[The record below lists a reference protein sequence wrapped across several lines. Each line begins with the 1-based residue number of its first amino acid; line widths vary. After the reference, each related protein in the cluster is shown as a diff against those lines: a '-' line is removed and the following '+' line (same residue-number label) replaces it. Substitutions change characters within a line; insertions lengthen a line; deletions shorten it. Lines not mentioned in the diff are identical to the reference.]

1 MGAETW
7 PGDSLRVKSFK
18 TYYQEV
24 EVPIMQMS
32 ENVENAK
39 VLSPKRNTSS
49 AASITEL
56 AQEQLQHFGIDPESE
71 YGKSLFDTAKNLYQA
86 QVDVN
91 NLWQIT
97 NKSLENLDRKD
108 KIAYFNAKKFL
119 SFQIAKVL
127 DTLQNPFRATFQ
139 SLQQQTGSQVSKGHY
154 PLFDNTTAL
163 FSATPVI
170 VRTATYVYACTE
182 WVDDAFQGKEATHQI
197 YSRLLNPTNI
207 SLANAIVEL
216 EAGPYAA
223 DYLAWNFNSGMA
235 AIDAMLSNVLG
246 HGDVLIVSRNV
257 YGGVYQLLHDYF
269 ARANRMDIQI
279 EWFDGY
285 DADSFAS
292 FMKEVKV
299 KHQKRLQDKE
309 LHVYIESPCNP
320 HGYVL
325 DVAGICKIAHEDNHL
340 VMLDSTL
347 ATPVLHQPLQR
358 SDKRERP
365 DYVVHSYTK
374 DICGSGATTAGVV
387 IAETYRM
394 FQPKGAC
401 MNDYDWSRTMFWDVY
416 YIKGAF
422 LDSEKA
428 FDVLTGMK
436 TLEQRIL
443 SKSIN
448 TQVLSEFFNSHNKIS
463 VHCHSIE
470 DNHNATIRK
479 NQLRHGWPCALFTL
493 DMEKSG
499 LDRDTF
505 VRFFDALE
513 PAFSHQVSI
522 GQNNTIILCPAL
534 TSHSEM
540 GPEEQKEAGIYLTTM
555 RIAVGT
561 ENIKELIAHFIN
573 VARLH
578 IDPVYP
584 GFSDGFMSAEDVDRL
599 YMDVATRCCQQHY
612 ASTAPMQQ
620 MLSGKF
626 DTTDGSNVA

>member
-1 MGAETW
+1 MAIS
-7 PGDSLRVKSFK
+7 D
-18 TYYQEV
+18 
-24 EVPIMQMS
+24 
-32 ENVENAK
+32 NVEISNNVELAK
-39 VLSPKRNTSS
+39 VLSPKRNTS
-49 AASITEL
+49 AADSISEL
-56 AQEQLQHFGIDPESE
+56 AEEQLRHFGIELDSE
-71 YGKSLFDTAKNLYQA
+71 YGQSLFATAKHLYQA

-97 NKSLENLDRKD
+97 NKTLGNIDRKD

-127 DTLQNPFRATFQ
+127 DTLQNPFRSTFQ
-139 SLQQQTGSQVSKGHY
+139 SLQQQTGSQVGKVHY

-170 VRTATYVYACTE
+170 VRTATYIYACTE

-235 AIDAMLSNVLG
+235 AIDAMLSNVLN

-269 ARANRMDIQI
+269 ARKNRMDIQI

-285 DADSFAS
+285 DSARFYA
-292 FMKEVKV
+292 FLQEVKS
-299 KHQKRLQDKE
+299 KHQDRLKNRS
-309 LHVYIESPCNP
+309 LHVYVESPCNP

-325 DVAGICKIAHEDNHL
+325 DVAGICKEAHENGHL

-358 SDKRERP
+358 SNRNERP

-387 IAETYRM
+387 IAETWRM

-401 MNDYDWSRTMFWDVY
+401 INEFDWSRTMFWDVY

-448 TQVLSEFFNSHNKIS
+448 TQVLSHFFDSHDKIS

-470 DNHNATIRK
+470 DHPNATIRK
-479 NQLRHGWPCALFTL
+479 HQMRHGWPCALFTL

-540 GPEEQKEAGIYLTTM
+540 GIDEQRDAGIFLTTM

-573 VARLH
+573 AARLH

-584 GFSDGFMSAEDVDRL
+584 GFSGGFMSPEAVDKL
-599 YMDVATRCCQQHY
+599 YAATATQYCKQHY
-612 ASTAPMQQ
+612 ASSAPLQQ
-620 MLSGKF
+620 LLSGEF
-626 DTTDGSNVA
+626 CMEGRD

>member
-1 MGAETW
+1 
-7 PGDSLRVKSFK
+7 
-18 TYYQEV
+18 
-24 EVPIMQMS
+24 MQDKQL
-32 ENVENAK
+32 EQAK
-39 VLSPKRNTSS
+39 VLSPKRNSTQ
-49 AASITEL
+49 ANSIPEL
-56 AQEQLQHFGIDPESE
+56 AAEQLQHFGIDKSSE
-71 YGKSLFDTAKNLYQA
+71 YGQSLYDAAMHLYQA
-86 QVDVN
+86 QLDIS
-91 NLWQIT
+91 NLWQVT
-97 NKSLENLDRKD
+97 NRTLATLDRKD

-127 DTLQNPFRATFQ
+127 DTLQNPFRATYQ
-139 SLQQQTGSQVSKGHY
+139 SLQQQTGSQVSKSHY
-154 PLFDNTTAL
+154 PLFDNVTAL
-163 FSATPVI
+163 FSATPVV

-216 EAGPYAA
+216 EAGPFAA

-257 YGGVYQLLHDYF
+257 YGGVYQLLHDFF
-269 ARANRMDIQI
+269 ARENRLDIQI

-285 DADSFAS
+285 EEAEFAR
-292 FMKEVKV
+292 FMQEVKL
-299 KHQKRLQDKE
+299 KHQKRLQNKQ

-325 DVAGICKIAHEDNHL
+325 DVPGICRVAHKDGHV

-347 ATPVLHQPLQR
+347 ATPVLNQPLQR

-387 IAETYRM
+387 IAETWRM
-394 FQPKGAC
+394 FQAKGQC
-401 MNDYDWSRTMFWDVY
+401 EKGYDWSKTMFWDVY

-448 TQVLSEFFNSHNKIS
+448 TQVLSEFLFSHPAMN
-463 VHCHSIE
+463 VHCHSI
-470 DNHNATIRK
+470 NSHPNANIRK
-479 NQLRHGWPCALFTL
+479 KLMRHGWPCALFTV
-493 DMEKSG
+493 DMEKAG
-499 LDRDTF
+499 LERDTF

-540 GPEEQKEAGIYLTTM
+540 GQAEQRDAGIYLTTM

-573 VARLH
+573 VVRLH
-578 IDPVYP
+578 IDPVLP
-584 GFSDGFMSAEDVDRL
+584 GFSDGFMSPEQVDEL
-599 YMDVATRCCQQHY
+599 YLETANRMCQQHY
-612 ASTAPMQQ
+612 HSVASTRE
-620 MLSGKF
+620 LL
-626 DTTDGSNVA
+626 DGRFTSDHVVGA

>member
-1 MGAETW
+1 MN
-7 PGDSLRVKSFK
+7 
-18 TYYQEV
+18 
-24 EVPIMQMS
+24 
-32 ENVENAK
+32 ENSIEQAK
-39 VLSPKRNTSS
+39 LLSPKRNSTQATS
-49 AASITEL
+49 IQQL
-56 AQEQLQHFGIDPESE
+56 AEEQLQHFGINPKSE
-71 YGKSLFDTAKNLYQA
+71 YGESLFNAALHLYQA
-86 QVDVN
+86 QLDIN
-91 NLWQIT
+91 NLWQVT
-97 NKSLENLDRKD
+97 NRTLETLDRKD

-139 SLQQQTGSQVSKGHY
+139 SLQQQTGSQVAKTHY
-154 PLFDNTTAL
+154 PLFDNVTAL
-163 FSATPVI
+163 FSATPVV

-216 EAGPYAA
+216 EAGPHAA

-235 AIDAMLSNVLG
+235 AIDSMLSNVLS
-246 HGDVLIVSRNV
+246 HGDVLVVSRNV
-257 YGGVYQLLHDYF
+257 YGGVYQLLHDFF
-269 ARANRMDIQI
+269 ARKNRLDVQI

-285 DADSFAS
+285 SEQEFTQ
-292 FMKEVKV
+292 FMQEVKL
-299 KHQKRLQDKE
+299 KHKQRLQDKK

-325 DVAGICKIAHEDNHL
+325 DVPAICRVAHKDDHI

-347 ATPVLHQPLQR
+347 ATPVLNQPLQR

-365 DYVVHSYTK
+365 DYVMHSYTK

-387 IAETYRM
+387 IGETYRM
-394 FQPKGAC
+394 FQAKGQC
-401 MNDYDWSRTMFWDVY
+401 VNGYDWSKTMFWDVY

-448 TQVLSEFFNSHNKIS
+448 TQVLSEFLFSHPEMN
-463 VHCHSIE
+463 VHCHGIE
-470 DNHNATIRK
+470 SHPNAKIK
-479 NQLRHGWPCALFTL
+479 NKLMRHGWPCALFTV
-493 DMEKSG
+493 DMEKAG
-499 LDRDTF
+499 LERDTF

-522 GQNNTIILCPAL
+522 GQSNTIILCPAL

-540 GPEEQKEAGIYLTTM
+540 GESEQHDAGIYLTTM

-573 VARLH
+573 VVRLH
-578 IDPVYP
+578 IDPVSP
-584 GFSDGFMSAEDVDRL
+584 GFSDGFMSPEKVDEL
-599 YMDVATRCCQQHY
+599 YMQTASSMCQQHY
-612 ASTAPMQQ
+612 SSVASTRQ
-620 MLSGKF
+620 LL
-626 DTTDGSNVA
+626 DGRFTEGQVVGE

>member
-1 MGAETW
+1 MNEN
-7 PGDSLRVKSFK
+7 
-18 TYYQEV
+18 
-24 EVPIMQMS
+24 PIEQ
-32 ENVENAK
+32 AK
-39 VLSPKRNTSS
+39 ILSPKRNSTQATS
-49 AASITEL
+49 IQQL
-56 AQEQLQHFGIDPESE
+56 AEEQLQHFGINPKSE
-71 YGKSLFDTAKNLYQA
+71 YGESLFNAALHLYQA
-86 QVDVN
+86 QLDIN
-91 NLWQIT
+91 NLWQVT
-97 NKSLENLDRKD
+97 NRTLETLDRKD

-127 DTLQNPFRATFQ
+127 DTLQNPFRATYQ
-139 SLQQQTGSQVSKGHY
+139 SLQQQTGSQVAKTHY
-154 PLFDNTTAL
+154 PLFDNVTAL
-163 FSATPVI
+163 FSATPVV

-216 EAGPYAA
+216 EAGPFAA

-235 AIDAMLSNVLG
+235 AIDAVLSNVLS

-257 YGGVYQLLHDYF
+257 YGGVYQLLHDFF
-269 ARANRMDIQI
+269 ARENRLDIQI

-285 DADSFAS
+285 TEQEFTL
-292 FMKEVKV
+292 FMQEVKL
-299 KHQKRLQDKE
+299 KHKKRLMDKE

-325 DVAGICKIAHEDNHL
+325 DVPGICRVAHKDDHI

-347 ATPVLHQPLQR
+347 ATPVLNQPLQR

-394 FQPKGAC
+394 FQAKGQC
-401 MNDYDWSRTMFWDVY
+401 VNGYDWSKTMFWDVY

-448 TQVLSEFFNSHNKIS
+448 TQVLSEFLFSHPEMN
-463 VHCHSIE
+463 VHCHSI
-470 DNHNATIRK
+470 DSHPNAKIK
-479 NQLRHGWPCALFTL
+479 NKLMRHGWSCALFTV
-493 DMEKSG
+493 DMEKAG
-499 LDRDTF
+499 LDR
-505 VRFFDALE
+505 
-513 PAFSHQVSI
+513 
-522 GQNNTIILCPAL
+522 
-534 TSHSEM
+534 
-540 GPEEQKEAGIYLTTM
+540 
-555 RIAVGT
+555 
-561 ENIKELIAHFIN
+561 ELSLI
-573 VARLH
+573 H
-578 IDPVYP
+578 I
-584 GFSDGFMSAEDVDRL
+584 
-599 YMDVATRCCQQHY
+599 
-612 ASTAPMQQ
+612 
-620 MLSGKF
+620 
-626 DTTDGSNVA
+626 

>member
-1 MGAETW
+1 
-7 PGDSLRVKSFK
+7 
-18 TYYQEV
+18 
-24 EVPIMQMS
+24 MS
-32 ENVENAK
+32 EQIATAK
-39 VLSPKRNTSS
+39 VLSPKRNTSVATS
-49 AASITEL
+49 VSQL
-56 AQEQLQHFGIDPESE
+56 AEEQLAHFGIDPKTE
-71 YGKSLFDTAKNLYQA
+71 YGQQLFSAASNLYQA
-86 QVDVN
+86 QIDIN
-91 NLWQIT
+91 NLWQVT
-97 NKSLENLDRKD
+97 SRTLATLDRKD

-139 SLQQQTGSQVSKGHY
+139 SLQQQTGSQVAKTHY
-154 PLFDNTTAL
+154 PLFDNTPAL

-207 SLANAIVEL
+207 SLANAIVEM

-257 YGGVYQLLHDYF
+257 YGGVYQLLHDFF
-269 ARANRMDIQI
+269 ARENRMDVQI

-285 DADSFAS
+285 DADSFGT
-292 FMKEVKV
+292 FLKEVKL

-325 DVAGICKIAHEDNHL
+325 DVAGICKIAHQDDHV

-387 IAETYRM
+387 IAETWRM
-394 FQPKGAC
+394 FQPKGGSETRP
-401 MNDYDWSRTMFWDVY
+401 NGKEYDWSRTMFWDVY

-436 TLEQRIL
+436 TLEQRML
-443 SKSIN
+443 AKCIN
-448 TQVLSEFFNSHNKIS
+448 VQVLSEFFSSHADIN
-463 VHCHSIE
+463 VNCHSLPG
-470 DNHNATIRK
+470 NHNAEIK
-479 NQLRHGWPCALFTL
+479 DKLLRHGWPCALFTM

-499 LDRDTF
+499 LERDTF

-540 GPEEQKEAGIYLTTM
+540 GTEEQKEAGIYLTTM
-555 RIAVGT
+555 RIATGT

-573 VARLH
+573 VVKLH
-578 IDPVYP
+578 IDPVSP
-584 GFSDGFMSAEDVDRL
+584 GFSDKFMSPEQVDEL
-599 YMDVATRCCQQHY
+599 YIRVANQFCQQHY
-612 ASTAPMQQ
+612 ASTAP
-620 MLSGKF
+620 LSQLMSGRF
-626 DTTDGSNVA
+626 SDADNSVVA

>member
-1 MGAETW
+1 
-7 PGDSLRVKSFK
+7 
-18 TYYQEV
+18 
-24 EVPIMQMS
+24 MQS
-32 ENVENAK
+32 IEQVSQAK
-39 VLSPKRNTSS
+39 ILSPKRNSS
-49 AASITEL
+49 EATTVNDL
-56 AQEQLQHFGIDPESE
+56 AKEQLEHFGIDPQSE
-71 YGKSLFDTAKNLYQA
+71 YGKSLFDAANCLYQA
-86 QVDVN
+86 QININ

-97 NKSLENLDRKD
+97 NRTLATLDRKD

-139 SLQQQTGSQVSKGHY
+139 SLQQQTGSQVGKSHY
-154 PLFDNTTAL
+154 PLFDNVTAL

-182 WVDDAFQGKEATHQI
+182 WVDDAFQGKEFTHQI

-235 AIDAMLSNVLG
+235 AIDAMLSNVLA
-246 HGDVLIVSRNV
+246 HGDVMIVSRNV

-269 ARANRMDIQI
+269 ARQNRLDIQI

-285 DADSFAS
+285 DAQTFKQ
-292 FMKEVKV
+292 FMKEVKI
-299 KHQKRLQDKE
+299 KHQKRLQDHD
-309 LHVYIESPCNP
+309 LHVYLESPCNP

-325 DVAGICKIAHEDNHL
+325 DVAGICKAAHEDDHL

-358 SDKRERP
+358 ADKRERP

-394 FQPKGAC
+394 FQPKGHSE
-401 MNDYDWSRTMFWDVY
+401 NGYDWSRTLFWDVY

-436 TLEQRIL
+436 TLEQRIM

-448 TQVLSEFFNSHNKIS
+448 TQVLSEFFYSHPAIN
-463 VHCHSIE
+463 VHCHSLDE
-470 DNHNATIRK
+470 HHNASIRK
-479 NQLRHGWPCALFTL
+479 KQLRHGWPCALFTL
-493 DMEKSG
+493 DMEKAG
-499 LDRDTF
+499 LERDTF

-540 GPEEQKEAGIYLTTM
+540 GSEEQKEAGIYLTTM
-555 RIAVGT
+555 RVAVGT

-573 VARLH
+573 VVRLH
-578 IDPVYP
+578 IDPIKP
-584 GFSDGFMSAEDVDRL
+584 GFSDGFMSAAEVDEL
-599 YMDVATRCCQQHY
+599 YLETANRVCRQHY
-612 ASTAPMQQ
+612 GSAASTQE
-620 MLSGKF
+620 MLNGQF
-626 DTTDGSNVA
+626 VADQAV